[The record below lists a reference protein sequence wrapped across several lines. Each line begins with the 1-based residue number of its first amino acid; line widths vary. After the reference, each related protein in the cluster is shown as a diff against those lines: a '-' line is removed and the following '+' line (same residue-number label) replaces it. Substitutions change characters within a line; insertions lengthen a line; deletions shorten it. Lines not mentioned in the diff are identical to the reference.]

1 MEMGILLIIRREM
14 ISKNEVENLNAVFD
28 KILSSAVEEKDF
40 EYKLPLDGKLSDS
53 NKVYSGKVSVM
64 FIDIRN
70 STKLPDKYTSAEIVK
85 VYRAYARAV
94 VQGVR
99 YNGGV
104 VRDYMGDGLLAFFLD
119 DNEHNSS
126 DNAVAAARYISTI
139 INLLLNPLMKKRI
152 RGLQLSFG
160 IGICSGKIMMTKV
173 GMRGKESDPD
183 SEDEH
188 GIAWIGDATNKAS
201 KFSGAVGKGDIFI
214 DYATYKGLSDKS
226 DGWVENG
233 FVINGNNLQGYVASK
248 YYLDID
254 SDIVM
259 DDSNGDVETYTAESE
274 TNIIN
279 KCIKEQ
285 LQQIREESEKLGE
298 QREWLRKKENEIVKR
313 ERNLNDKEDEL
324 NDEKL
329 KSLQEQLDI
338 CVKILN
344 SAYCK
349 KEYINAMGLKFWLQI
364 YEQIKL
370 IAGTLNIDMAKLK
383 GERIYGLLDIYCE
396 YGCYEKAYDF
406 LVLKAKHSGFFCD
419 RHIEEII
426 TKTGNWSALKNALV
440 DRLRKKDMDIKY
452 FNDFNKALKVIAD
465 MGY

>member
-1 MEMGILLIIRREM
+1 M
-14 ISKNEVENLNAVFD
+14 ISKNEVENLNAVFE

-53 NKVYSGKVSVM
+53 NKVYSGKLSVM

-85 VYRAYARAV
+85 VYRAYAR
-94 VQGVR
+94 
-99 YNGGV
+99 
-104 VRDYMGDGLLAFFLD
+104 
-119 DNEHNSS
+119 
-126 DNAVAAARYISTI
+126 
-139 INLLLNPLMKKRI
+139 
-152 RGLQLSFG
+152 
-160 IGICSGKIMMTKV
+160 
-173 GMRGKESDPD
+173 
-183 SEDEH
+183 
-188 GIAWIGDATNKAS
+188 
-201 KFSGAVGKGDIFI
+201 AVGKGDIFI

-329 KSLQEQLDI
+329 KSL
-338 CVKILN
+338 
-344 SAYCK
+344 
-349 KEYINAMGLKFWLQI
+349 
-364 YEQIKL
+364 
-370 IAGTLNIDMAKLK
+370 
-383 GERIYGLLDIYCE
+383 
-396 YGCYEKAYDF
+396 
-406 LVLKAKHSGFFCD
+406 
-419 RHIEEII
+419 EE
-426 TKTGNWSALKNALV
+426 
-440 DRLRKKDMDIKY
+440 
-452 FNDFNKALKVIAD
+452 
-465 MGY
+465 